1 MENMQGVYGMWL
13 YYIFLFLLIDDKSWE
28 YGETTH

>member
-1 MENMQGVYGMWL
+1 MENMQGMYGIWL
-13 YYIFLFLLIDDKSWE
+13 YYILLFLLIDDKSWK